1 MNYYL
6 VNGVNVK
13 GKSAFV
19 ALSILQG
26 SSETSVNIIVQ
37 RQLVSKTLVFYRP
50 KQMENG
56 NAKVGYVRLKGFN
69 ALASKDLVT
78 DPRDN
83 LDGLV
88 HEGIEIAKLFS
99 MKGDN
104 GVCHVYVDKSADM
117 EMAKNIA
124 LDAKTDYPA
133 VCNAM
138 ETLLVH
144 KDLMENGGVNA
155 LLIELQTKGLS
166 EEMDKSWIMIKGLSI
181 LTENSLT
188 KLKLYLSR
196 EKLQILLLCYRVL

>member
-26 SSETSVNIIVQ
+26 SSETSVNIISIKVQ

-88 HEGIEIAKLFS
+88 HEGVEIAKLFS

-155 LLIELQTKGLS
+155 LLIELQTKGRYNHQQDLCS
-166 EEMDKSWIMIKGLSI
+166 IVRGNGQVVDNDKGVVYTHREQTL
-181 LTENSLT
+181 ESL
-188 KLKLYLSR
+188 
-196 EKLQILLLCYRVL
+196 